1 MSANDPKRT
10 FAKDVANAPLGETIM
25 ENATEGTIKE
35 TTYWWPRPGSD
46 KPLEKTTFYTKAGD
60 QICAVGYYKE

>member
-1 MSANDPKRT
+1 
-10 FAKDVANAPLGETIM
+10 M
-25 ENATEGTIKE
+25 ENATEGTIKK

-46 KPLEKTTFYTKAGD
+46 NPLEKTPFYTKAGD